1 MLIAHYGLEEEK
13 MDFLSLLRDIISMV
27 VIANAVTGH
36 KDDSMTED
44 YAKTLETILKSG
56 NPS

>member
-1 MLIAHYGLEEEK
+1 
-13 MDFLSLLRDIISMV
+13 MDFLSLLKDIITMV
-27 VIANAVTGH
+27 VIGNAVTGH